1 MPDAEPSPSALSALR
16 VLDLSSGIAGGYCTK
31 LLADYG
37 AEVVKLEMPGT
48 GDSLRQAGPFP
59 EDDPD
64 AERGLLH
71 WYLNANK
78 RSITLNVINPASRT
92 ILQRLLACFD
102 IVIESFPPAQD
113 TELEVSY
120 EALRGDKQDLHNLIW
135 LSITPFGQTG
145 PYADYKANDLLI
157 QAASAWPYMGGLPD
171 REPMKT
177 GGCISHYITGTYG
190 ALAALAAWTS
200 LKSGG
205 TGQHIDLSAME
216 ALQSTNEYAA
226 LSHSG
231 PGDAREPRGRGN
243 LGVGT
248 GITECKDGHVGINVL
263 TGNQWEMF
271 WSFIGQPELAEDPRF
286 QTPVSRM
293 QHWDAIAAIIRNW
306 AKEHTREEIFAAQEW
321 RIPLTLIA
329 QIDELLD
336 FPQHAARGFFVE
348 RDLPGVGTVRQPG
361 APFQMSATPWSLRR
375 TAPALGQHNTEI
387 LGDLLGMTPDELVLL
402 RRRNII

>member
-16 VLDLSSGIAGGYCTK
+16 ILDLSTGIAGGYCTK

-37 AEVVKLEMPGT
+37 AEVVKVEMPGT
-48 GDSLRQAGPFP
+48 GDSLRQWGPFP

-78 RSITLNVINPASRT
+78 RGITLDVTNPAGRT
-92 ILQRLLACFD
+92 ILQRLLAHFD
-102 IVIESFPPAQD
+102 IVVESFPPAQA
-113 TELEVSY
+113 TELQVTY
-120 EALRGDKQDLHNLIW
+120 AALRGDRNDLIW

-145 PYADYKANDLLI
+145 PYANYKANDLLI
-157 QAASAWPYMGGLPD
+157 QAASAWLYMGGLPD

-177 GGCISHYITGTYG
+177 GGFISHYITGTYG
-190 ALAALAAWTS
+190 ALAVLAAWTS
-200 LKSGG
+200 LTSDG
-205 TGQHIDLSAME
+205 TGQHIDLAAIE

-231 PGDAREPRGRGN
+231 PGDAREVRGRGN

-248 GITECKDGHVGINVL
+248 GITQCQDGHVGINVL

-271 WSFIGQPELAEDPRF
+271 WSFIERPELAEDPRF

-293 QHWDAIAAIIRNW
+293 QHWNDVANMIRSW
-306 AKEHTREEIFAAQEW
+306 AKTHTREEIFAAQEW

-329 QIDELLD
+329 KIDEILD

-348 RDLPGVGTVRQPG
+348 RELPGVSTVRQPG
-361 APFQMSATPWSLRR
+361 APFQMSTSPWNLRR
-375 TAPALGQHNTEI
+375 TAPALGQHNT
-387 LGDLLGMTPDELVLL
+387 DLFCDTLGMKPDELGVL
-402 RRRNII
+402 RRRGII